1 MVAAGLAAATA
12 VVLRMPVSS
21 AVLVTALLGNTAVT
35 PLVIMAVVA
44 AMITTELLPGG
55 PRPAG

>member
-1 MVAAGLAAATA
+1 
-12 VVLRMPVSS
+12 MPVSS